1 MFQSET
7 YFFEQPERT
16 QQADDPTLDFGIKRY
31 ASFFFFENKN
41 DANITTPFYCVKEP
55 RVHDQKK
62 KMTKNDIRSLY
73 RVSASAGRA
82 MTS

>member
-31 ASFFFFENKN
+31 VSYFSK
-41 DANITTPFYCVKEP
+41 TTTTPPFYCVKEP
-55 RVHDQKK
+55 RVSKVL
-62 KMTKNDIRSLY
+62 ISSP
-73 RVSASAGRA
+73 VSGGETIIDA
-82 MTS
+82 M